1 MFRRIRTRKGILV
14 AVAVA
19 MLGIATVWWVVPW
32 CVPLPGRLLRP
43 QPLSPTFLSADGMPL
58 RQLLSTDGQRVA
70 RVVTYEELPPMLIYA
85 TLAAEDKRFF
95 SHGGVDV
102 LAVSR
107 AVWDNVAS
115 RRVVS
120 GASTLTQQLAK
131 VSADQP
137 SDRTWSAK
145 IVEAMQARRLE
156 MTWTK
161 ERILTEYLNRVNYG
175 NLLTGCASA
184 ADGYFHKP
192 LRDLT
197 PAECA
202 LLAALPQS
210 PTRLNPFRNMKGVE
224 KRKKLILERMAEL
237 GWLDHEAKSLA
248 LTEKAVLQ
256 RYTGGFEAPHAVEMF
271 RNADTPLCLGGSD
284 PETMA
289 GTSIRLT
296 LDSAAQRLVEH
307 AIEKHLASLAAKHVT
322 QSAAVIIENKTGKVL
337 ALAGSRDYFSADGGQ
352 LNGAWVP
359 HSPGSALK
367 PFTYLLAFD
376 RGFTPA
382 SVIADLPVEYATTT
396 GLYRPEN
403 YDRKNYG
410 PVTVRDALGNSLNIP
425 AVKTL
430 RKIGGEEVLY
440 DTLQSLGITTL
451 TEPPEHYGLGLTIG
465 NAPVRLLELANA
477 YACLARLGEW
487 KEYSLV
493 VPPSGGQET
502 ASVRLKAKLPCYL
515 IADIL
520 SDPQARLISFGPR
533 TVIRLPFRCAV
544 KTGTSTNYRDNWTL
558 GYTPEFTVGV
568 WCGNFDNSPMA
579 NVSGISGAG
588 PIFREIMMWLHEKR
602 GTTWYAEPDGIAHA
616 TIDPRNGKRLDAT
629 SPPAR
634 TSRDEIFPAGALPP
648 PATAQDYDGEG
659 RAILPPEYAS
669 WIAQGDHWLTGQV
682 IARADKRVGMPP
694 HILNPANG
702 SVFVLDPDLPDQGG
716 RLLLR
721 AVGGGTVRWSCRT
734 LAVSTADGLCYA
746 TLTPGAHELCVVDEA
761 SGAVARAR
769 IEVRPAHSPSEAR

>member
-1 MFRRIRTRKGILV
+1 
-14 AVAVA
+14 
-19 MLGIATVWWVVPW
+19 
-32 CVPLPGRLLRP
+32 
-43 QPLSPTFLSADGMPL
+43 MPL
-58 RQLLSTDGQRVA
+58 RQLLSADGQRVA
-70 RVVTYEELPPMLIYA
+70 RTVTYEELPPMLVHA

-95 SHGGVDV
+95 SHGGVDL
-102 LAVSR
+102 LAISR

-131 VSADQP
+131 ISAERP

-145 IVEAMQARRLE
+145 MVEAMQARRLE
-156 MTWTK
+156 MTWSK
-161 ERILTEYLNRVNYG
+161 QRILTEYLNRINYG

-184 ADGYFHKP
+184 AEGYFHKP

-197 PAECA
+197 AAECA

-237 GWLDHEAKSLA
+237 GWLDAEAKTLA
-248 LTEKAVLQ
+248 LAEKPVLQ

-271 RNADTPLCLGGSD
+271 RRADSPVRLSENG
-284 PETMA
+284 PEATA
-289 GTSIRLT
+289 GPSIRLT

-307 AIEKHLASLAAKHVT
+307 AIEKHLSSLAAKHVT
-322 QSAAVIIENKTGKVL
+322 QSAAVIIENRTGKVL
-337 ALAGSRDYFSADGGQ
+337 ALAGSRDYFSTDGGQ

-451 TEPPEHYGLGLTIG
+451 TDTPEHYGLGLTIG

-487 KEYSLV
+487 KEWQITEKRTADHADAADKILNPETVSRTSAPSAV
-493 VPPSGGQET
+493 KPPALSKQT
-502 ASVRLKAKLPCYL
+502 CYL

-533 TVIRLPFRCAV
+533 TVIRMPFRCAV

-602 GTTWYAEPDGIAHA
+602 GTGWYAEPNGITHA
-616 TIDPRNGKRLDAT
+616 TIDPRNGKRLDAV
-629 SPPAR
+629 SPPTR
-634 TSRDEIFPAGALPP
+634 SSRDEIFPADALPP
-648 PATAQDYDGEG
+648 SATAQDYDSEG

-669 WIAQGDHWLTGQV
+669 WIAQGDRWLTGQV

-694 HILNPANG
+694 RILNPANG

-721 AVGGGTVRWSCRT
+721 AVGGGTVKWSSRT
-734 LAVSTADGLCYA
+734 LAVSTTDGLSYA

-761 SGAVARAR
+761 SGAESRAR
-769 IEVRPAHSPSEAR
+769 IEVRPAHAASQAR